1 MLDAAMILLRLTAL
15 AGLSCVLS
23 ACGLGETAATAT
35 TVAHLQAQQAQQAQ
49 QQMQQIKQ
57 QIDQAN
63 VQEQQRLDDALKD
76 AQ

>member
-1 MLDAAMILLRLTAL
+1 MSRLRLATL
-15 AGLSCVLS
+15 ISLSCTLT

-35 TVAHLQAQQAQQAQ
+35 TVATLQAQQAQQAQ

-57 QIDQAN
+57 QVDQAN
-63 VQEQQRLDDALKD
+63 VQEQQRLDEALKD